1 MARAAIIEALAQ
13 AIARGANAEAPA
25 ISEDIMRRAL
35 QTGHDVPAYRGLS
48 RIYDEAAAEARA
60 NEGRAQW
67 FSRRPLM
74 AHTYAFQGNPPL
86 EGGNILPAMLR
97 LGRTLEIDAANAPW
111 NLIDA
116 ASLTDRDVYHA
127 LQPVM
132 RRAIDKNTVTTRD
145 LADAARKV
153 GYDSITIR
161 NMRHAFMSHP
171 DDVYAVFN
179 PADVRARWA
188 AFDPERRSE
197 NNLLAGSVLAIP
209 TAGLALRQALQQRQ
223 DGS

>member
-13 AIARGANAEAPA
+13 ALARSASADAPAVAESIAR
-25 ISEDIMRRAL
+25 RAA

-48 RIYDEAAAEARA
+48 RLYDEAAAETRA

-67 FSRRPLM
+67 FSKRPLM
-74 AHTYAFQGNPPL
+74 AHSYAFQGNPPL
-86 EGGNILPAMLR
+86 EGGNILSAMLR
-97 LGRTLEIDAANAPW
+97 LGKTLEVDAGNAPW

-116 ASLTDRDVYHA
+116 ASLPDKDVYHA
-127 LQPVM
+127 LRPIM
-132 RRAIDKNTVTTRD
+132 RRTVDKSTVTTRD
-145 LADAARKV
+145 LAEAARKA

-161 NMRHAFMSHP
+161 NMRHAFMSQP

-188 AFDPERRSE
+188 AFDPERRNE
-197 NNLLAGSVLAIP
+197 NNLLAGSMIAVP
-209 TAGLALRQALQQRQ
+209 TAGLTLREAMRQRG
-223 DGS
+223 DS

>member
-13 AIARGANAEAPA
+13 ALARSARAEAPA
-25 ISEDIMRRAL
+25 VGEDIVRRAE
-35 QTGHDVPAYRGLS
+35 QTGHTVPAYRGLS
-48 RIYDEAAAEARA
+48 RIYDDAAAQMRA
-60 NEGRAQW
+60 DEGRAQW

-97 LGRTLEIDAANAPW
+97 LGRGLEIDAGNAPW

-116 ASLTDRDVYHA
+116 TTIPDKDVYHA
-127 LQPVM
+127 LRPIM
-132 RRAIDKNTVTTRD
+132 RRTVDASTVTTRD
-145 LADAARKV
+145 LADAVRKA
-153 GYDSITIR
+153 GYDSLTIR
-161 NMRHAFMSHP
+161 NMRHAFMSQP

-188 AFDPERRSE
+188 AFDPERAHI
-197 NNLLAGSVLAIP
+197 NDLLAGSVIAVP
-209 TAGLALRQALQQRQ
+209 TVGLSLREMLRRQA
-223 DGS
+223 GEG